1 MTGVGTFFAGEV
13 SVAST
18 YLFASSLYSYSRD
31 RGTCHYPWRYSSS
44 GMIRVLP
51 EALEEAEADA
61 LSEELGEVLGEP
73 LGESVGSRPV
83 GKRTDILGAS
93 GQGKERQGQY
103 RPEGYCVG
111 WVLD

>member
-18 YLFASSLYSYSRD
+18 YLFDSSLYSYF
-31 RGTCHYPWRYSSS
+31 RGPRYLSLSLRYSSS

-61 LSEELGEVLGEP
+61 LSEELGEENRWASQWGKP
-73 LGESVGSRPV
+73 TRRQADGHPWRIRP
-83 GKRTDILGAS
+83 
-93 GQGKERQGQY
+93 GQERQGQY